1 MSYIQKLNSFSVS
14 SQRLGIFLIILIF
27 SAAPLSL
34 YAQNEPAAEDEDN
47 AAVSESAILPEVV
60 VSASRIP
67 VPAEHVGSSV
77 TVFSAEEIKK
87 RQPNFV
93 QELLRE
99 VPSVA
104 VSQTGANGGVTAVRI
119 RGAESNHT
127 LVLIDGLD
135 MSNPFN
141 DVFPIQHL
149 PVSSIESIEVLRGP
163 QSSIHGSESIGGV
176 IQITTPIPEEGTA
189 SSASIELGSHST
201 KNARAYV
208 GTSNE
213 QFFTAASISL
223 SETEGISARTH
234 NTERDGFDNRFL
246 HLKSGVNLGENV
258 DLSAV
263 LIRIQSDSE
272 YDGFGPTS
280 EHDLVGKDRKTV
292 FGTTLNFHPSDGP
305 INHKLTFSKSRHTR
319 KEFVAGSPGTASVG
333 ETYKLVYQGT
343 LNLQTTAADHSTTFA
358 VERDTSKVD
367 SNSVSNPTGGT
378 LKLQSYILEHR
389 ANLQDSLIL
398 SVSARHDDNRRNN
411 FGSRNTYRATAA
423 WIPNDQARFHGSYG
437 TGVKNPTTSEIFG
450 WTNSWE
456 PNPDL
461 IPETSKGWD
470 VGVEKE
476 IDALG
481 LTLDAT
487 YFNNKITNLIWIYDC
502 VDQCVKAVYDQ
513 EGVLV
518 TPDPDGPSVYKAN
531 NRPGVSSIKGW
542 ELSAKGNVGENYEVS
557 GHVTISKGIDANGQ
571 ELVRRPSQIASL
583 NIYRQSQFWGR
594 SGGLNLNIQHTG
606 TQTDGF
612 SGNYVDLGS
621 FTVIDLSGS
630 LQLTPQMQLTGKI
643 TNFFD
648 EKYEEVGGYGV
659 AGRSLFFGLTYD
671 F

>member
-1 MSYIQKLNSFSVS
+1 MSSIQKLHSFFVS
-14 SQRLGIFLIILIF
+14 SHRLGTLLIILIF
-27 SAAPLSL
+27 AATPLL
-34 YAQNEPAAEDEDN
+34 LHAQNNLEAEDEDN
-47 AAVSESAILPEVV
+47 EAVSESSILPEVV
-60 VSASRIP
+60 VSASRVP

-77 TVFSAEEIKK
+77 TVLSAEEIKK

-93 QELLRE
+93 HELLRE

-104 VSQTGANGGVTAVRI
+104 VSQTGANGGNAQVRI
-119 RGAESNHT
+119 RGAEANHT

-135 MSNPFN
+135 MGNPFSS
-141 DVFPIQHL
+141 DEFQFQHL
-149 PVSSIESIEVLRGP
+149 PISSIESIEVLRGP

-201 KNARAYV
+201 KNARAYI

-223 SETEGISARTH
+223 SETEGISAKTD
-234 NTERDGFDNRFL
+234 NTERDGFENRFL

-272 YDGFGPTS
+272 YDECYPDPYPAPPS
-280 EHDLVGKDRKTV
+280 NDCVGKDKKTV
-292 FGTTLNFHPSDGP
+292 IGTTLNFNQGDDH
-305 INHKLTFSKSRHTR
+305 INHQLKFSKSRHTR
-319 KEFVAGSPGTASVG
+319 KDFEKGEIDRASVG
-333 ETYKLVYQGT
+333 ETDKLVYQGT

-358 VERDTSKVD
+358 VEKETSKVD
-367 SNSVSNPTGGT
+367 SNASYIPTGI
-378 LKLQSYILEHR
+378 LKFQSYIFEHR

-398 SVSARHDDNRRNN
+398 SVSARRDDNQKNN
-411 FGSRNTYRATAA
+411 FRSRNTYRATAA
-423 WIPNDQARFHGSYG
+423 WIPNDQVRFHGSYG
-437 TGVKNPTTSEIFG
+437 TGAKNPTITEIFG
-450 WTNSWE
+450 WTNSWV

-487 YFNNKITNLIWIYDC
+487 YFNNKITNLIWIDDC
-502 VDQCVKAVYDQ
+502 VSGC
-513 EGVLV
+513 GFGN
-518 TPDPDGPSVYKAN
+518 PDPDGRSVYKAS
-531 NRPGVSSIKGW
+531 NRPGVSTIKGW
-542 ELSAKGNVGENYEVS
+542 EVSMRGNVGENFEIS
-557 GHVTISKGIDANGQ
+557 GHVTISKGFDANGQ
-571 ELVRRPSQIASL
+571 ELVRRPSKIASL

-594 SGGLNLNIQHTG
+594 GGGLNMNIQHTG
-606 TQTDGF
+606 TQTDGY

-643 TNFFD
+643 TNLFD
-648 EKYEEVGGYGV
+648 DDYEEVQGFGV
-659 AGRSLFFGLTYD
+659 VERSLFFGLTYD

>member
-1 MSYIQKLNSFSVS
+1 MSYIQKLHSFFVS
-14 SQRLGIFLIILIF
+14 SHRLGTLLIILIF
-27 SAAPLSL
+27 AATPLL
-34 YAQNEPAAEDEDN
+34 LHAQNNLEAEDEDN
-47 AAVSESAILPEVV
+47 EAVSESSILPEVV
-60 VSASRIP
+60 VSASRVP

-77 TVFSAEEIKK
+77 TVLSAEEIKK

-93 QELLRE
+93 HELLRE

-104 VSQTGANGGVTAVRI
+104 VSQTGANGGNAQVRI
-119 RGAESNHT
+119 RGAEANHT

-135 MSNPFN
+135 MGNPFSS
-141 DVFPIQHL
+141 DEFQFQHL

-163 QSSIHGSESIGGV
+163 QSSIHGSETIGGV
-176 IQITTPIPEEGTA
+176 IQITTPIPEEGTK

-213 QFFTAASISL
+213 QFFTAASVSF
-223 SETEGISARTH
+223 SETEGISARTN

-272 YDGFGPTS
+272 YDNCGFTS
-280 EHDLVGKDRKTV
+280 SNDCVGKDRKTV
-292 FGTTLNFHPSDGP
+292 FGSTLNIDQGDDR
-305 INHKLTFSKSRHTR
+305 INHKLKFSKSRHTR
-319 KEFVAGSPGTASVG
+319 KDFAKGEIDRASVG
-333 ETYKLVYQGT
+333 ETDKLVYQGT
-343 LNLQTTAADHSTTFA
+343 LDLQTTAADHSTTFA
-358 VERDTSKVD
+358 VEKETSKL
-367 SNSVSNPTGGT
+367 SSTATYIPTGI
-378 LKLQSYILEHR
+378 LKFQSYILEHR

-398 SVSARHDDNRRNN
+398 SVSARRDDNRKNTFR
-411 FGSRNTYRATAA
+411 SRNTYRATAA
-423 WIPNDQARFHGSYG
+423 WIPNDQIRFHGSYG

-450 WTNSWE
+450 WTDSWE

-487 YFNNKITNLIWIYDC
+487 YFNNKITNLIWIDDC
-502 VDQCVKAVYDQ
+502 VSGC
-513 EGVLV
+513 GFGN
-518 TPDPDGPSVYKAN
+518 PDPDGRSVYKAS
-531 NRPGVSSIKGW
+531 NRPGVSTIKGF
-542 ELSAKGNVGENYEVS
+542 
-557 GHVTISKGIDANGQ
+557 DANGQ

-594 SGGLNLNIQHTG
+594 KGGLNLNIQHTG
-606 TQTDGF
+606 TQTDNTYPPP
-612 SGNYVDLGS
+612 SYVRTPVHLGK
-621 FTVIDLSGS
+621 FTVVDLSGS

-643 TNFFD
+643 TNLFD
-648 EKYEEVGGYGV
+648 DDYEEVQGFGV
-659 AGRSLFFGLTYD
+659 VERSLFFGLTYD

>member
-34 YAQNEPAAEDEDN
+34 HAQNEPAAEDEDN
-47 AAVSESAILPEVV
+47 AAVSESVILPEVV
-60 VSASRIP
+60 VSASRVP

-93 QELLRE
+93 HELLRE

-104 VSQTGANGGVTAVRI
+104 VSQTGANGGNAQVRI
-119 RGAESNHT
+119 RGAEGNHT

-135 MSNPFN
+135 MGNPFSS
-141 DVFPIQHL
+141 DEFQFQHL

-163 QSSIHGSESIGGV
+163 QSSIHGSETIGGV
-176 IQITTPIPEEGTA
+176 IQITTPIPEEGTT

-213 QFFTAASISL
+213 QFFTAASVNF
-223 SETEGISARTH
+223 SETEGISARTN

-272 YDGFGPTS
+272 YDGCGFSPS
-280 EHDLVGKDRKTV
+280 SNDCVGKDRKTV
-292 FGTTLNFHPSDGP
+292 FGITLNFDQGDDH
-305 INHKLTFSKSRHTR
+305 INHQLKFSKSRHVRNDFKDGTR
-319 KEFVAGSPGTASVG
+319 TTTSAG
-333 ETYKLVYQGT
+333 ETDKVVYQGT
-343 LNLQTTAADHSTTFA
+343 LNLQTTGADHSTTFA
-358 VERDTSKVD
+358 VERETSKVD
-367 SNSVSNPTGGT
+367 SNSLSNPTGGT

-398 SVSARHDDNRRNN
+398 SVSTRRDDNRRNN
-411 FGSRNTYRATAA
+411 FRSRNTYRATAA
-423 WIPNDQARFHGSYG
+423 WIPNDQVRFHGSYG

-502 VDQCVKAVYDQ
+502 FSGCDDVDYAND
-513 EGVLV
+513 
-518 TPDPDGPSVYKAN
+518 VYKAN
-531 NRPGVSSIKGW
+531 NRPGVSTIKGW
-542 ELSAKGNVGENYEVS
+542 EVSMRGNVGENFEIS
-557 GHVTISKGIDANGQ
+557 GHVTISKGFDANGQ
-571 ELVRRPSQIASL
+571 ELIRRPSQIASL
-583 NIYRQSQFWGR
+583 NIYRQSQFWGH

-606 TQTDGF
+606 TQKDIR
-612 SGNYVDLGS
+612 SVDLGS

-630 LQLTPQMQLTGKI
+630 LQLTSQMQLTGKI
-643 TNFFD
+643 TNLFD
-648 EKYEEVGGYGV
+648 DDYEEVQGFGV
-659 AGRSLFFGLTYD
+659 ADRSLFFGLTYD

>member
-1 MSYIQKLNSFSVS
+1 MSYIQKLHSFSDS
-14 SQRLGIFLIILIF
+14 SQRLGTFLIVLIF
-27 SAAPLSL
+27 AATPLSL
-34 YAQNEPAAEDEDN
+34 HAQNEPAAEDEDN
-47 AAVSESAILPEVV
+47 EAVSESAILPDVV

-93 QELLRE
+93 HELLRE

-104 VSQTGANGGVTAVRI
+104 VSQTGANGGNAQVRI
-119 RGAESNHT
+119 RGAEADHT

-135 MSNPFN
+135 MGNPFGN
-141 DVFPIQHL
+141 GEFEFQHL

-163 QSSIHGSESIGGV
+163 QSSIHGSETIGGV

-201 KNARAYV
+201 KNARAYI

-213 QFFTAASISL
+213 QYFAAASISH

-234 NTERDGFDNRFL
+234 NTERDGFNNRFL

-272 YDGFGPTS
+272 YDGCFPAPPS
-280 EHDLVGKDRKTV
+280 NDCVGKDRKTV
-292 FGTTLNFHPSDGP
+292 FGSTLTFDQGDDH
-305 INHKLTFSKSRHTR
+305 INHQLKFSKSRHMRKDFKDGTR
-319 KEFVAGSPGTASVG
+319 TTTSVG
-333 ETYKLVYQGT
+333 KTDKLIYQGT
-343 LNLQTTAADHSTTFA
+343 LDLQTTAAEHSTTLA
-358 VERDTSKVD
+358 VERETTKVD
-367 SNSVSNPTGGT
+367 SNSLSNPTGGGT

-398 SVSARHDDNRRNN
+398 SVSARHDDNRKNTFR
-411 FGSRNTYRATAA
+411 SRNTYRATAA
-423 WIPNDQARFHGSYG
+423 WIPNELIRIHGSYG

-476 IDALG
+476 FDALG

-502 VDQCVKAVYDQ
+502 FSGCNDVDYDN
-513 EGVLV
+513 
-518 TPDPDGPSVYKAN
+518 DVYKAN
-531 NRPGVSSIKGW
+531 NRPGVSTIKGW
-542 ELSAKGNVGENYEVS
+542 EVSMRGYVGENFEIS
-557 GHVTISKGIDANGQ
+557 GHVTISKGFDANGQ
-571 ELVRRPSQIASL
+571 ELVRRPSKIASL
-583 NIYRQSQFWGR
+583 NIYRQSQFWGYG
-594 SGGLNLNIQHTG
+594 GGLNLNIQHTG
-606 TQTDGF
+606 TQTDGY

-643 TNFFD
+643 TNLFD
-648 EKYEEVGGYGV
+648 DEYEEVQGYRV
-659 AGRSLFFGLTYD
+659 VERSLFFGLTYD

>member
-27 SAAPLSL
+27 SAAPLL
-34 YAQNEPAAEDEDN
+34 LHAQNEPAAEDEDN
-47 AAVSESAILPEVV
+47 TAVSESVILPEVV
-60 VSASRIP
+60 VSASRVP

-77 TVFSAEEIKK
+77 TVLSAKEIKK
-87 RQPNFV
+87 RQPKFV
-93 QELLRE
+93 HELLRE

-104 VSQTGANGGVTAVRI
+104 VSQTGANGGNAQVRI
-119 RGAESNHT
+119 RGAEGNHT

-135 MSNPFN
+135 MGNPFSS
-141 DVFPIQHL
+141 DEFQFQHL

-163 QSSIHGSESIGGV
+163 QSSIHGSETIGGV
-176 IQITTPIPEEGTA
+176 IQITTPIPEEGTK

-213 QFFTAASISL
+213 QFFTAASVSF
-223 SETEGISARTH
+223 SKTEGISARTN

-272 YDGFGPTS
+272 YDSCGFPS
-280 EHDLVGKDRKTV
+280 SNDCVGRDRKTV
-292 FGTTLNFHPSDGP
+292 FGSTLNFDQGDDH
-305 INHKLTFSKSRHTR
+305 INHQLKFSKSRHMRKDFKDRTR
-319 KEFVAGSPGTASVG
+319 TTTSVG
-333 ETYKLVYQGT
+333 ETDKLVYQGT
-343 LNLQTTAADHSTTFA
+343 LDLQTTAAEHSTTFA
-358 VERDTSKVD
+358 VERETSKVD
-367 SNSVSNPTGGT
+367 SNSLSNPTGGT

-398 SVSARHDDNRRNN
+398 SVSARRDDNRKNTFR
-411 FGSRNTYRATAA
+411 SRNTYRATAA
-423 WIPNDQARFHGSYG
+423 WIPDDQIRFHGSYG

-450 WTNSWE
+450 WTDSWE

-502 VDQCVKAVYDQ
+502 VSGCLFGNLD
-513 EGVLV
+513 
-518 TPDPDGPSVYKAN
+518 TDGPSVYKAN
-531 NRPGVSSIKGW
+531 NRPGVSTIKGW
-542 ELSAKGNVGENYEVS
+542 EVSMRGNVGENFDIS
-557 GHVTISKGIDANGQ
+557 GHVTISKGFDANGL
-571 ELVRRPSQIASL
+571 ELVRRPSKIASL

-594 SGGLNLNIQHTG
+594 GGGLNLNIQHTG
-606 TQTDGF
+606 TQTDGY

-643 TNFFD
+643 TNLFD
-648 EKYEEVGGYGV
+648 ENYEEVQGYGV
-659 AGRSLFFGLTYD
+659 VERSLFFGLTYD

>member
-1 MSYIQKLNSFSVS
+1 MRRSASQETCHCQRYPTAERGVLVGRKPVDGDVPICANARGHHVLGYFPYIQRQVICLAEPNTACLESALFHSCASRNLTLSPAAAFFSLTQTGGQMSYIQKLHSFSVS
-14 SQRLGIFLIILIF
+14 SQRLGTFLIVLIF
-27 SAAPLSL
+27 AATPLSL
-34 YAQNEPAAEDEDN
+34 HAQNEPAAEDEDN
-47 AAVSESAILPEVV
+47 EAVSESAILPEVV

-93 QELLRE
+93 HELLRE

-104 VSQTGANGGVTAVRI
+104 VSQTGANGGNAQVRI
-119 RGAESNHT
+119 RGAEANHT

-135 MSNPFN
+135 MGNPFGSGE
-141 DVFPIQHL
+141 FEFQHL

-163 QSSIHGSESIGGV
+163 QSSIHGSETIGGV

-201 KNARAYV
+201 KNARAYI

-213 QFFTAASISL
+213 QYFAAASISH

-272 YDGFGPTS
+272 YDNCGFPS
-280 EHDLVGKDRKTV
+280 SNDCVGKDRKTV
-292 FGTTLNFHPSDGP
+292 FGSTLNFDQGDDH
-305 INHKLTFSKSRHTR
+305 INHQLKFSKSRHVR
-319 KEFVAGSPGTASVG
+319 KDFEDGKHTTTSVG
-333 ETYKLVYQGT
+333 ETDKLVYQGT
-343 LNLQTTAADHSTTFA
+343 LDLQTTAADHSTTFA
-358 VERDTSKVD
+358 VERETSKVD
-367 SNSVSNPTGGT
+367 SNSLSNPTGGT

-398 SVSARHDDNRRNN
+398 SVSARRDDNRKNN
-411 FGSRNTYRATAA
+411 FRSRNTYRATAA
-423 WIPNDQARFHGSYG
+423 WIPNEQIRIHGSYG

-476 IDALG
+476 FDALG

-502 VDQCVKAVYDQ
+502 FSGCNDVDYDN
-513 EGVLV
+513 
-518 TPDPDGPSVYKAN
+518 DVYKAN
-531 NRPGVSSIKGW
+531 NRPGVSTIKGW
-542 ELSAKGNVGENYEVS
+542 ELSMKDMSAR
-557 GHVTISKGIDANGQ
+557 ISKFLDTS
-571 ELVRRPSQIASL
+571 P
-583 NIYRQSQFWGR
+583 
-594 SGGLNLNIQHTG
+594 
-606 TQTDGF
+606 
-612 SGNYVDLGS
+612 
-621 FTVIDLSGS
+621 
-630 LQLTPQMQLTGKI
+630 
-643 TNFFD
+643 
-648 EKYEEVGGYGV
+648 
-659 AGRSLFFGLTYD
+659 
-671 F
+671 

>member
-1 MSYIQKLNSFSVS
+1 MSYIQELHSFSVS
-14 SQRLGIFLIILIF
+14 SQRLGTFLIILIF
-27 SAAPLSL
+27 AATPLSL
-34 YAQNEPAAEDEDN
+34 HAQNEPATEDEDN
-47 AAVSESAILPEVV
+47 EAVSESAILPEVV
-60 VSASRIP
+60 VSASRVP

-93 QELLRE
+93 HELLRE

-104 VSQTGANGGVTAVRI
+104 VSQTGANGGNAQVRI
-119 RGAESNHT
+119 RGAEADHT

-135 MSNPFN
+135 MGNPFGN
-141 DVFPIQHL
+141 GEFEFQHL

-163 QSSIHGSESIGGV
+163 QSSIHGSETIGGV

-201 KNARAYV
+201 KNARAYI

-213 QFFTAASISL
+213 QFFAATSISH

-234 NTERDGFDNRFL
+234 NTERDGFENRFL
-246 HLKSGVNLGENV
+246 HLKSGVNLGEDI

-263 LIRIQSDSE
+263 LIRIQSDSDYDSCSE
-272 YDGFGPTS
+272 YDSNGNFVS
-280 EHDLVGKDRKTV
+280 SSNDCVGKDRKTV
-292 FGTTLNFHPSDGP
+292 FGTTLNFDRGDDH
-305 INHKLTFSKSRHTR
+305 INHQLKFSKSRHVRNDFKDGTR
-319 KEFVAGSPGTASVG
+319 TTTSIG
-333 ETYKLVYQGT
+333 ETDKLVYQGT

-358 VERDTSKVD
+358 VERETTKVD
-367 SNSVSNPTGGT
+367 SNPTGGGT
-378 LKLQSYILEHR
+378 LKLQSYILENR

-398 SVSARHDDNRRNN
+398 SVSARHDDNRKNTFR
-411 FGSRNTYRATAA
+411 SRNTYRATAA
-423 WIPNDQARFHGSYG
+423 WIPNDQVRFHGSYG

-470 VGVEKE
+470 AGVEKE
-476 IDALG
+476 FDALG

-502 VDQCVKAVYDQ
+502 FSGCNDVDYDN
-513 EGVLV
+513 
-518 TPDPDGPSVYKAN
+518 DVYKAN
-531 NRPGVSSIKGW
+531 NRPGVSTIKGW
-542 ELSAKGNVGENYEVS
+542 EVSMRGYVGENFEIS
-557 GHVTISKGIDANGQ
+557 GHVTISKGFDANGQ
-571 ELVRRPSQIASL
+571 ELVRRPSKIASL
-583 NIYRQSQFWGR
+583 NIYRQSQFWGYG
-594 SGGLNLNIQHTG
+594 GGLNLNIQHTG
-606 TQTDGF
+606 TQTDGY

-643 TNFFD
+643 TNLFD
-648 EKYEEVGGYGV
+648 DEYEEVQGYRV
-659 AGRSLFFGLTYD
+659 VERSLFFGLTYD

>member
-34 YAQNEPAAEDEDN
+34 HAQNEPAAEDEDN
-47 AAVSESAILPEVV
+47 TAVSESVILPEVV
-60 VSASRIP
+60 VSASRVP

-93 QELLRE
+93 HELLRE
-99 VPSVA
+99 IPSVA
-104 VSQTGANGGVTAVRI
+104 VSQTGANGGNAQVRI
-119 RGAESNHT
+119 RGAEGNHT

-135 MSNPFN
+135 MGNPFSS
-141 DVFPIQHL
+141 DEFQFQHL

-163 QSSIHGSESIGGV
+163 QSSIHGSETIGGV

-272 YDGFGPTS
+272 YDSCGFPS
-280 EHDLVGKDRKTV
+280 SNDCVGKDRKTV
-292 FGTTLNFHPSDGP
+292 LGTTLNFDQGDDY
-305 INHKLTFSKSRHTR
+305 INHQLKFSKSRHVRNDFKDGTR
-319 KEFVAGSPGTASVG
+319 TTTSAG
-333 ETYKLVYQGT
+333 ETDKVVYQGT
-343 LNLQTTAADHSTTFA
+343 LNLQTTGADHSTTFA
-358 VERDTSKVD
+358 VERETSKVD
-367 SNSVSNPTGGT
+367 SNSLSNPTGGT

-398 SVSARHDDNRRNN
+398 SVSTRRDDNRRNN
-411 FGSRNTYRATAA
+411 FRSRNTYRATAA
-423 WIPNDQARFHGSYG
+423 WIPNDQVRIHGSYG

-502 VDQCVKAVYDQ
+502 VSGCDFGD
-513 EGVLV
+513 
-518 TPDPDGPSVYKAN
+518 PDLDGPSVYKAN
-531 NRPGVSSIKGW
+531 NRPGVSTIKGW
-542 ELSAKGNVGENYEVS
+542 ELSAKGHVSENYEVS
-557 GHVTISKGIDANGQ
+557 GHVTVSKGFDADGQ

-594 SGGLNLNIQHTG
+594 KGGLNLNIQHTG
-606 TQTDGF
+606 TQTDGY
-612 SGNYVDLGS
+612 SGNYVDLGKYS
-621 FTVIDLSGS
+621 VVDLSGS

-643 TNFFD
+643 TNLFD
-648 EKYEEVGGYGV
+648 ENKYEEVQGYGV
-659 AGRSLFFGLTYD
+659 ADRSLFFGLTYD

>member
-1 MSYIQKLNSFSVS
+1 MSYIQNPHCFSVS
-14 SQRLGIFLIILIF
+14 SHLLRTLLIILIF
-27 SAAPLSL
+27 AATPLSL
-34 YAQNEPAAEDEDN
+34 HAQNEPAAEDEDN
-47 AAVSESAILPEVV
+47 EAVSESAILHEVV
-60 VSASRIP
+60 VSASRVP

-87 RQPNFV
+87 RQPHFV
-93 QELLRE
+93 HELLRE

-104 VSQTGANGGVTAVRI
+104 VSQSGANGGNAQVRI

-127 LVLIDGLD
+127 LLLIDGLD
-135 MSNPFN
+135 MGNPFSS
-141 DVFPIQHL
+141 DEFQFQHL

-163 QSSIHGSESIGGV
+163 QSSIHGSETIGGV

-189 SSASIELGSHST
+189 SLASIELGSHRT
-201 KNARAYV
+201 KNTRAYV
-208 GTSNE
+208 GISNE

-223 SETEGISARTH
+223 SKTEGISASIH
-234 NTERDGFDNRFL
+234 NTERDGFDNRFV

-272 YDGFGPTS
+272 YDSCGFSTS
-280 EHDLVGKDRKTV
+280 NDCVGKDRKTV
-292 FGTTLNFHPSDGP
+292 FGGTLNFDQGGGH
-305 INHKLTFSKSRHTR
+305 INHQLKFSKSRHVRKDFKDGTR
-319 KEFVAGSPGTASVG
+319 TTTSVG
-333 ETYKLVYQGT
+333 ETDKLVYQGT
-343 LNLQTTAADHSTTFA
+343 LDLQTKTTDQSTTFA
-358 VERDTSKVD
+358 FERETSRVE
-367 SNSVSNPTGGT
+367 SNSLSNPTGGT
-378 LKLQSYILEHR
+378 LKIQSYVVEHR
-389 ANLQDSLIL
+389 ANYQDFLIL
-398 SVSARHDDNRRNN
+398 SVSARHGDNQSNN
-411 FGSRNTYRATAA
+411 FRSRNTWRATAA

-450 WTNSWE
+450 WTGNWT

-470 VGVEKE
+470 AGVEKE
-476 IDALG
+476 IEALG

-487 YFNNKITNLIWIYDC
+487 YFNNKITNLIWIY
-502 VDQCVKAVYDQ
+502 
-513 EGVLV
+513 G
-518 TPDPDGPSVYKAN
+518 PDSDESSSYKAN
-531 NRPGVSSIKGW
+531 NRPGVSTINGW
-542 ELSAKGNVGENYEVS
+542 ELSARGHVGENYEVS
-557 GHVTISKGIDANGQ
+557 GHVTLSKGFDANGQ

-594 SGGLNLNIQHTG
+594 EGGLNLNFQHTG
-606 TQTDGF
+606 TQTDGY
-612 SGNYVDLGS
+612 SGNYVDLGK
-621 FTVIDLSGS
+621 FTVVDLSGS

-648 EKYEEVGGYGV
+648 ENEYEEVQGYTV

>member
-1 MSYIQKLNSFSVS
+1 MSSIQKLHSFFVS
-14 SQRLGIFLIILIF
+14 SHRLGTLLIILIF
-27 SAAPLSL
+27 AATPLL
-34 YAQNEPAAEDEDN
+34 LHAQNNLEAEDEDN
-47 AAVSESAILPEVV
+47 EAVSESSILPEVV
-60 VSASRIP
+60 VSASRVP

-77 TVFSAEEIKK
+77 TVLSAEEIKK

-93 QELLRE
+93 HELLRE

-104 VSQTGANGGVTAVRI
+104 VSQTGANGGNAQVRI
-119 RGAESNHT
+119 RGAEANHT

-135 MSNPFN
+135 MGNPFSS
-141 DVFPIQHL
+141 DEFQFQHL

-163 QSSIHGSESIGGV
+163 QSSIHGSETIGGV
-176 IQITTPIPEEGTA
+176 IQITTPIPEEGTK
-189 SSASIELGSHST
+189 SSASIELGSNST

-213 QFFTAASISL
+213 QFFTAASVSF
-223 SETEGISARTH
+223 SETEGISARTN

-272 YDGFGPTS
+272 YDNCGFTS
-280 EHDLVGKDRKTV
+280 SNDCVGKDRKTV
-292 FGTTLNFHPSDGP
+292 FGSTLNIDQGDDR
-305 INHKLTFSKSRHTR
+305 INHKLKFSKSRHTR
-319 KEFVAGSPGTASVG
+319 KDFAKGEIDRASVG
-333 ETYKLVYQGT
+333 ETDKLVYQGT
-343 LNLQTTAADHSTTFA
+343 LDLQTTAADHSTTFA
-358 VERDTSKVD
+358 VEKETSKL
-367 SNSVSNPTGGT
+367 SSTATYIPTGI
-378 LKLQSYILEHR
+378 LKFQSYILEHR

-398 SVSARHDDNRRNN
+398 SVSARRDDNRKNTFR
-411 FGSRNTYRATAA
+411 SRNTYRATAA
-423 WIPNDQARFHGSYG
+423 WIRNDQIRFHGSYG
-437 TGVKNPTTSEIFG
+437 TGVKNPTITEILG
-450 WTNSWE
+450 YQKAWE

-487 YFNNKITNLIWIYDC
+487 YFNNKITNLIAD
-502 VDQCVKAVYDQ
+502 
-513 EGVLV
+513 ELV
-518 TPDPDGPSVYKAN
+518 PETDGYRRSYNQASV
-531 NRPGVSSIKGW
+531 STIKGW
-542 ELSAKGNVGENYEVS
+542 ELSAKGLVGENYEVS
-557 GHVTISKGIDANGQ
+557 GHVTISKGFDATGQ

-594 SGGLNLNIQHTG
+594 KGGLNLNIQHTG
-606 TQTDGF
+606 TQTDNTYPPP
-612 SGNYVDLGS
+612 SYVRTPVHLGK
-621 FTVIDLSGS
+621 FTVVDLSGS

-643 TNFFD
+643 TNLFD
-648 EKYEEVGGYGV
+648 DDYEEVQGFGV
-659 AGRSLFFGLTYD
+659 VERSLFFGLTYD